1 MAVRTLQECLDEFV
15 SERPLQLDE
24 YPDVVSG
31 LAYCK
36 RCHSPRRTRQMLFG
50 KERILP
56 IGCRCRM
63 EDAALVQSGSICGP
77 CARWMPTA
85 NGRAKRKKNTC
96 AAKPMR
102 NAALQHRSFYR
113 QKRTAGKSSSSTG
126 IQRACRRGLR
136 PHRPPASRGGGAAR
150 SSRKRRNLGVKTR
163 CVRVGTARSNCWIG
177 EKRGRMP

>member
-15 SERPLQLDE
+15 SERPLQPDE

-31 LAYCK
+31 L
-36 RCHSPRRTRQMLFG
+36 PTVT
-50 KERILP
+50 LP
-56 IGCRCRM
+56 LPTK
-63 EDAALVQSGSICGP
+63 DAADVVRKRENPPIVQ
-77 CARWMPTA
+77 MPDGRCCFCSERQHMLTMRPLDAHGKWQGKTQKEYLCRKADEERGFTA
-85 NGRAKRKKNTC
+85 
-96 AAKPMR
+96 
-102 NAALQHRSFYR
+102 QEFYR

-163 CVRVGTARSNCWIG
+163 CVRVGTTRSNCWIG